1 MLQASPREAR
11 RTDLKP
17 DNLIDSF
24 APYWTVVFPI
34 QAVRVG
40 GGWMKLGGVH
50 TGYFG
55 LSLFRNCVTENIRI
69 T

>member
-34 QAVRVG
+34 QTVRVG
-40 GGWMKLGGVH
+40 GGWMNLGGPPMPIMGERGSV
-50 TGYFG
+50 
-55 LSLFRNCVTENIRI
+55 LRC
-69 T
+69 